1 MDFSKAL
8 RQSAHETRTEN
19 GQYAHNTTGD
29 RLLDFY
35 SVVGSLRSRDVLNK
49 QSLFAEAY
57 NEDKLLATKCL
68 FYARDVRG
76 GLGERETFRQL
87 LEYAAKHHPEAI
99 IGNIA
104 LIPEYGRFDDLY
116 SLIGTP
122 LESEMWQFI
131 REQFKQDVA
140 DMYEGKPVSL
150 LGKWLKSVDAS
161 SVLSRQIA
169 YDTAKHLYLDPT
181 GYKKLVRK
189 LRKHIGIVERY
200 MTRNEWSDINYEAV
214 PSRASMIYRNA
225 FCRHDGARYGE
236 YIRSVESGEAK
247 INASTLYPYD
257 IIEKVMN
264 HGESNATLEAL
275 WKNLPNYVE
284 PGTNALVIADTS
296 GSMYYKPICTSIGL
310 ALYFAERNT
319 GAFHNL
325 FMTFSS
331 RSDIEEIR
339 GETLE
344 QKVNNLSRAH
354 WGNNTNLEAAF
365 DNVLE
370 VAVRNHVANEDMV
383 KALIII
389 SDMEIDNCCEGLFY
403 DEMKSKYARHG
414 YDLPNVIFWN
424 VNSRNNVFH
433 ADSKR
438 KGVQLVSGQSAS
450 TFKAVMDC
458 IGMTPYEAMLKVLNS
473 ERYSAVRIGM
483 P

>member
-1 MDFSKAL
+1 MQFSQAL
-8 RQSAHETRTEN
+8 RNASHVTHTEN

-35 SVVGSLRSRDVLNK
+35 SVVGAIRGRDLFEK

-57 NEDKLLATKCL
+57 REDKLLATKCL

-87 LEYAAKHHPEAI
+87 LEYAAEHHPEAI
-99 IGNIA
+99 IGNIP

-122 LESEMWQFI
+122 LEGEMWQFI
-131 REQFKQDVA
+131 REQFKQDVS
-140 DMYEGKPVSL
+140 DMYEGKPISL
-150 LGKWLKSVDAS
+150 LAKWLKSVDAS
-161 SVLSRQIA
+161 SMLSRQIA

-189 LRKHIGIVERY
+189 LRKHIGITERY
-200 MTRNEWSDINYEAV
+200 MTRNEWGDINYEAV
-214 PSRASMIYRNA
+214 PSRASMIYRKA
-225 FCRHDGARYGE
+225 FARHDGERYGE
-236 YIRSVESGEAK
+236 YIRSVASGEAK

-257 IIEKVMN
+257 IIEKVMWN
-264 HGESNATLEAL
+264 RENNATLEAL
-275 WKNLPNYVE
+275 WNNLPNYVE

-296 GSMYYKPICTSIGL
+296 GSMWGRPICTSIGL

-339 GETLE
+339 GETLS

-354 WGNNTNLEAAF
+354 WGYNTNLKAAF

-389 SDMEIDNCCEGLFY
+389 SDMEIDSCCEGLFY
-403 DEMKSKYARHG
+403 DEMKRKYAQHG

-424 VNSRNNVFH
+424 VRSSHDVFH
-433 ADSKR
+433 ADSNR
-438 KGVQLVSGQSAS
+438 KGVQLASGQSVS
-450 TFKAVMDC
+450 TFKSIMDC
-458 IGMTPYEAMLKVLNS
+458 IGMTPYEAMLKVLGS
-473 ERYSAVRIGM
+473 ERYSTVRIGM

>member
-1 MDFSKAL
+1 MNFSEAL
-8 RQSAHETRTEN
+8 RNASHETRTEN

-35 SVVGSLRSRDVLNK
+35 SVVGSLRSRNVLNK

-57 NEDKLLATKCL
+57 NEDKLLTTKCL

-161 SVLSRQIA
+161 SMLSRQIA

-264 HGESNATLEAL
+264 YGESNATLEAL

-339 GETLE
+339 GETLA
-344 QKVNNLSRAH
+344 QKVHNLSTAH
-354 WGNNTNLEAAF
+354 WGFNTNLEAAF

-389 SDMEIDNCCEGLFY
+389 SDMEIDNCCKGLFY
-403 DEMKSKYARHG
+403 DEMKRKYARHG

-458 IGMTPYEAMLKVLNS
+458 IGMKPYEAMLKVLNS